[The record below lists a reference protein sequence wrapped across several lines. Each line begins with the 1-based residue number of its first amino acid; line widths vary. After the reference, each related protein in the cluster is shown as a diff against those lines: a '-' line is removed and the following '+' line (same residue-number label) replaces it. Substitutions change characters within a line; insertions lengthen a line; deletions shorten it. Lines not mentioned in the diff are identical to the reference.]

1 MANNL
6 KNLSYEDIEKKFKE
20 LLVEY
25 AIVTVSPEEVNMD
38 DKIENTF
45 VNSILFIKIVV
56 ALETEFQFEF
66 EDEDLNAD
74 SYTTLHDI
82 VGYVERKIKSR
93 DSI

>member
-1 MANNL
+1 MANGNER
-6 KNLSYEDIEKKFKE
+6 LSYKDIEDKFKE
-20 LLVEY
+20 LMVEY
-25 AIVTVSPEEVNMD
+25 AIVTVPPEEINMD
-38 DKIENTF
+38 EKIENTF

-82 VGYVERKIKSR
+82 VRYVENKIKSKGTL
-93 DSI
+93 